1 MPNVSQRDSTTIP
14 TGGEVSARHTNHLRN
29 HACGLSSFFDRR
41 IRDHQILGGPTS
53 PHVSHWEEAAMLKII
68 KGQKLWSENVQD
80 ALVISVLALLMLG
93 LYFLAAYLFMR
104 I

>member
-1 MPNVSQRDSTTIP
+1 MI
-14 TGGEVSARHTNHLRN
+14 
-29 HACGLSSFFDRR
+29 
-41 IRDHQILGGPTS
+41 
-53 PHVSHWEEAAMLKII
+53 KII
-68 KGQKLWSENVQD
+68 KTQKLWSDNVQD